1 MSTSTTSPLTEPRK
15 PQRRFDRGRARMLRR
30 GSMWHRASGI
40 ALFVPSLAFRLLAT
54 RRAIVGI
61 VALAM
66 AAGAYSWL
74 RSRGATPH
82 GALEASSKLVMY
94 TVQRADLPVT
104 ITERGTLAS
113 QQETRVTCDLETVPG
128 QSGTRILWLVPN
140 GTEVKKGDLLVEFDA
155 APLRERLNTQ
165 MVTFQQV
172 NAAKIQANS
181 RFENQKT
188 NNETNLASA
197 TLRVEMAE
205 LAMTMYED
213 DEGGSYKISLGDL
226 NAKIQEAKNQISES
240 QAALRMKAARR
251 QGIETLFKLGYRGKG
266 DLDQAVHEHLQ
277 ADFALAKAANSL
289 STAEANRKKLKQ
301 YEYPMKLLELK
312 GAIATAKRALSQVER
327 DNEALLAQ
335 AEATKN
341 AAEQSLKTETE
352 RLEKFKTQLEKCKIY
367 APNDGLVAHSPD
379 RTPWGRLVAEGELVT
394 ERFKILSL
402 PDLARMQVKVAVHES
417 VLDQTKSGLTAS
429 VRIDA
434 DPDTAYQGT
443 VRSVA
448 VLPTQDSGM
457 SSDVKVY
464 DTIVTVDDD
473 VEHLKPGM
481 TAIVE
486 IHVQRLED
494 VISVPVQAVVQE
506 EASTWC
512 YVESNEG
519 LQRRDVKLGICND
532 SHVEVLEGLATDE
545 RIVLNPDAINV
556 PTADHDET
564 QKEHRSPLQIS
575 SNSRTATVAE

>member
-1 MSTSTTSPLTEPRK
+1 MSTSTTSPLTEPRR
-15 PQRRFDRGRARMLRR
+15 PQRRVDRGSTRMLRKGNLR
-30 GSMWHRASGI
+30 QLRNWLSRY
-40 ALFVPSLAFRLLAT
+40 LPSTKQAIIGTLAILA
-54 RRAIVGI
+54 IS
-61 VALAM
+61 
-66 AAGAYSWL
+66 AGAYAWP
-74 RSRGATPH
+74 RSQNASGDP
-82 GALEASSKLVMY
+82 ALVVSSKLVPH
-94 TVQRADLPVT
+94 TVQRGDLPVT
-104 ITERGTLAS
+104 VTERGTLAS
-113 QQETRVTCDLETVPG
+113 QQETRVACELETVPG
-128 QSGTRILWLVPN
+128 QSGTRILWLVSN

-165 MVTFQQV
+165 LVTFQQV

-197 TLRVEMAE
+197 QLRVEMSE
-205 LAMTMYED
+205 LAFKMYED
-213 DEGGSYKISLGDL
+213 GKGGSYKITLADL

-240 QAALRMKAARR
+240 QAGLRMKAARR

-289 STAEANRKKLKQ
+289 STAEANRKKLQQ

-312 GAIATAKRALSQVER
+312 GAIATAKRALEQVGR

-352 RLEKFKTQLEKCKIY
+352 RLEKFKTQLEKCKLY
-367 APNDGLVAHSPD
+367 APHDGLVAHSPD

-402 PDLARMQVKVAVHES
+402 PDLAKMQVKVAVHES
-417 VLDQTKSGLTAS
+417 VLDQTKTGLVAS

-434 DPDTAYQGT
+434 APDTSYQGT

-481 TAIVE
+481 TAIVD
-486 IHVQRLED
+486 IHIQRLED
-494 VISVPVQAVVQE
+494 VISLPVTAIVQE
-506 EASTWC
+506 EESTWC
-512 YVESNEG
+512 YVMSNNR
-519 LQRRDVKLGICND
+519 LQRRDLKLGISND
-532 SHVEVLEGLATDE
+532 SHVEVVEGLAVE
-545 RIVLNPDAINV
+545 EVVVLNPSAINL
-556 PTADHDET
+556 PASSQEET
-564 QKEHRSPLQIS
+564 QKEPSSPLHIS
-575 SNSRTATVAE
+575 AHSPRAVVAE